1 MFAKCIKTYY
11 DKEMHRTVAKGEEI
25 ELEQERFK
33 KLSSKNNDAKTILVE
48 EKKRRENYKNG
59 CPEELGTEE
68 RLK

>member
-11 DKEMHRTVAKGEEI
+11 DKEIHRTVAKGEEI

-48 EKKRRENYKNG
+48 EKNVEKTTKTAVQKN
-59 CPEELGTEE
+59 
-68 RLK
+68 